1 VIEQVSKENRRKS
14 KASQAAA
21 GSIQS
26 PTTTRKLTPEEAA
39 AVIRDRMAKRPVIVW
54 RYPNGKWNKR
64 FIITLGIMIAAMI
77 AALYFFSRNY

>member
-1 VIEQVSKENRRKS
+1 VFKENKRKN
-14 KASQAAA
+14 KASRADT
-21 GSIQS
+21 GSSQPQTS
-26 PTTTRKLTPEEAA
+26 NRKLTTEEAA
-39 AVIRDRMAKRPVIVW
+39 AIVRDRLAKRPVIVW